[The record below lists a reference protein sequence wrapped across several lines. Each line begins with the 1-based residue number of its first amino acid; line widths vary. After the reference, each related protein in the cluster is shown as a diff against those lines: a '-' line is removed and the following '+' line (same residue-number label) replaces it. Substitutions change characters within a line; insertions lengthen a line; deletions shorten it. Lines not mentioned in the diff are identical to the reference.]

1 MNRKASVKR
10 YYQDVDIAARYDAL
24 RFKNK
29 GGQIVHDVE
38 KNILLEMLENHPKEE
53 FLLEVAS
60 GTGRFA
66 VMLAGKGYR
75 IVAIDSSYEM
85 MKLLRRAMQEQ
96 EGEVFCVCGDAF
108 QLPFKKKSFKGVYSI
123 RFVWHFASYKYLIN
137 AIMEVCREYFIFDVI
152 NKASIAS
159 ITTLTANRL
168 VYKLI
173 FTSTTSSKEMKSF
186 FKGKGYRIVKFMSR
200 FFFPFIFYRKLPII
214 SHWIYRLDIFLLQV
228 FSKGTV
234 LYYKIIRG

>member
-10 YYQDVDIAARYDAL
+10 YYQDVDIADRYDAL

-29 GGQIVHDVE
+29 GGQTVHDVE
-38 KNILLEMLENHPKEE
+38 KNILLGMLENHPKEE

-85 MKLLRRAMQEQ
+85 MRLLRRAMQEQ

-137 AIMEVCREYFIFDVI
+137 AIMEVCREFCNLSFSSIFF
-152 NKASIAS
+152 N
-159 ITTLTANRL
+159 T
-168 VYKLI
+168 
-173 FTSTTSSKEMKSF
+173 F
-186 FKGKGYRIVKFMSR
+186 
-200 FFFPFIFYRKLPII
+200 
-214 SHWIYRLDIFLLQV
+214 
-228 FSKGTV
+228 
-234 LYYKIIRG
+234 

>member
-10 YYQDVDIAARYDAL
+10 YYQDDDIAARYDAL

-38 KNILLEMLENHPKEE
+38 KNVLLEMLENHPKEE

-85 MKLLRRAMQEQ
+85 MKLLRRAIQEQ

-137 AIMEVCREYFIFDVI
+137 AIMEVCREYFIFDMI

-159 ITTLTANRL
+159 ITTLIANRL

-186 FKGKGYRIVKFMSR
+186 FQEKGYRIVKFMSR

-214 SHWIYRLDIFLLQV
+214 SHWIYRLDMFSLKV

-234 LYYKIIRG
+234 LYYKIIRN

>member
-1 MNRKASVKR
+1 MNRKTSLKR
-10 YYQDVDIAARYDAL
+10 FYQNVDIAAKYDAL

-29 GGQIVHDVE
+29 GGQIVNDVE
-38 KNILLEMLENHPKEE
+38 KDVLFEMLENHPREE

-66 VMLAGKGYR
+66 RMLAGNGYR
-75 IVAIDSSYEM
+75 IVAVDSSYEM
-85 MKLLRRAMQEQ
+85 MKLLSRAMQEQ
-96 EGEVFCVCGDAF
+96 EGEVYCVCGDAF

-137 AIMEVCREYFIFDVI
+137 AIMEVCKEYFIFDMM

-159 ITTLTANRL
+159 ITSLIANRL

-173 FTSTTSSKEMKSF
+173 FTSTTSSKEMKDF
-186 FKGKGYRIVKFMSR
+186 FQENGYCILKFMSR

-214 SHWIYRLDIFLLQV
+214 SHWIYRLDMFLLQV

-234 LYYKIIRG
+234 LYYKITGL